1 MTRDVEV
8 IDSATKGEETAQGS
22 VPPGHVPL
30 KRFNE
35 INGQVSELKAQ
46 LARAQGQVEGMTAAK
61 PAEQPKQTYTR
72 AQLTAAVDG
81 GQMTQDDADSLHEQQ
96 VIERTTQQVTE
107 RVMGTVKA
115 SESENRA
122 LADIDKYVAARPDIM
137 IEGTTA
143 RNRLADE
150 FSYLT
155 SMGHSDSKQTQALAL
170 RTVYGPV
177 ENLRP
182 GTRTTHEETGR
193 GDGGEEHT
201 TGDGPPKDMSAGQR
215 NYYQDQIN
223 KGQFEDWS
231 AVTKLVA
238 YKPKH
243 SKRVRAA

>member
-1 MTRDVEV
+1 MTQDVEA
-8 IDSATKGEETAQGS
+8 IDPDVKGGEANQGS

-72 AQLTAAVDG
+72 AQLTAAVEG
-81 GQMTQDDADSLHEQQ
+81 GQMSQDDADSLHEQQ
-96 VIERTTQQVTE
+96 VIDRTTQQVTE
-107 RVMGTVKA
+107 RVMGTVAA

-137 IEGTTA
+137 VEGSTA
-143 RNRLADE
+143 RSRLADE

-155 SMGHSDSKQTQALAL
+155 GMGHPDNKQTQALAL

-177 ENLRP
+177 GNLKP
-182 GTRTTHEETGR
+182 GTRAAHEETG
-193 GDGGEEHT
+193 GGGEEPT

-223 KGQFEDWS
+223 KGRFQDWS
-231 AVTKLVA
+231 AVAKLIA

-243 SKRVRAA
+243 PRRGRAA